1 MEDKMLTYNQDFSNE
16 EIQGSIKYV
25 NTNGV
30 YIGKIV
36 EAYIFRSRNTM
47 SEALNLTILTEE
59 DTSIKLRLFY
69 KDRNGEEIKFN
80 MKPINDLMF
89 IIKRQ
94 NLPEGSDGKIPSLL
108 NQEIGAIITVDIE
121 YTSSGNQ
128 MYGYNL
134 KGFYDPKTGGT
145 VYELQNNK
153 PFEKVAEFILAYKDA
168 VPVLLDNTTKQ
179 VSKDENNSNNG
190 GNFFPV
196 NDEEIPF

>member
-1 MEDKMLTYNQDFSNE
+1 MLTYNQDFSNE

-36 EAYIFRSRNTM
+36 EAYIFRSRDTM
-47 SEALNLTILTEE
+47 SEALYLTILTEE

-69 KDRNGEEIKFN
+69 KGRNGEEIKFN

-89 IIKRQ
+89 ITKRQ

-121 YTSSGNQ
+121 YTSNGNQ
-128 MYGYNL
+128 MYRYNL

-196 NDEEIPF
+196 NYEEIPF

>member
-1 MEDKMLTYNQDFSNE
+1 MLTYNQDFSNE

-69 KDRNGEEIKFN
+69 KGRNGEEIKFN

-153 PFEKVAEFILAYKDA
+153 PFGKVAEFILAYKDA

>member
-69 KDRNGEEIKFN
+69 KGRNGEEIKFN

>member
-1 MEDKMLTYNQDFSNE
+1 MLTYNQDFSNE

-36 EAYIFRSRNTM
+36 EAYIFRSRDTM

-69 KDRNGEEIKFN
+69 KGRNGEEIKFN

>member
-1 MEDKMLTYNQDFSNE
+1 MLTYNQDFSNE

-30 YIGKIV
+30 YKGKIV
-36 EAYIFRSRNTM
+36 EAYIFRSRDTM
-47 SEALNLTILTEE
+47 SEALYLTILTEE

-69 KDRNGEEIKFN
+69 KGRNGEEIKFN

-89 IIKRQ
+89 ITKRQ

-108 NQEIGAIITVDIE
+108 NQEIGAIIAVDIE
-121 YTSSGNQ
+121 YTSNGNQ

-179 VSKDENNSNNG
+179 VSRDKNNSNNG

>member
-1 MEDKMLTYNQDFSNE
+1 MLTYNQDFSNE

-69 KDRNGEEIKFN
+69 KGRNGEEIKFN

-153 PFEKVAEFILAYKDA
+153 LFEKVAEFILAYKDA

>member
-1 MEDKMLTYNQDFSNE
+1 MLTYNQDFSNE

-69 KDRNGEEIKFN
+69 KGRNGEEIKFN

>member
-1 MEDKMLTYNQDFSNE
+1 MLTYNQDFSNE